1 VEFIINRV
9 ELKLIFCSEKQL
21 SNLFSVASKCKS
33 LKILICMDE
42 PLKTQQEQAERL
54 GIQLFS
60 LFEIEDLGKKHPSAP
75 IPSKAVDIYTIMFT
89 SGTTGDPKGVILTHG
104 NLIAEIAG
112 YSCHN
117 STVKLIDC
125 NDIHISYLPLAHS
138 IERACAYA
146 LIKYGAR
153 MGFYQGNINELFNDI
168 ALLRPTFLLGVPRVW
183 SRLHDKVLLAVASDS
198 FLKRQMF
205 HLGYAM
211 KRSALHRGKPS
222 PFWDKILFSKTK
234 ARLGGRV
241 RWIGSGS
248 APLQVD
254 LAEFLKIVFC
264 CDVLEGYGL
273 TENASAAT
281 LCTLE
286 ENEFGHSGAPL
297 ACNEIKLVDVPEMSY
312 STKQSPPTG
321 EILLRGY
328 NIFKGYFKDP
338 EKTKEVLDPDGWFH
352 TGDIGRWN
360 ANGTLSIMDRKKNI
374 FKLAQGEYVAVE
386 YLENIY
392 GGSSFVSQIW
402 IYGCSFKR
410 FLVSVIVPEREHL
423 LSWARKNEINGDFNA
438 LCRNEA
444 VKKALLEDL
453 SRIAR
458 ESKLHGFEVL
468 KAVHLVAEPFTV
480 ENELVTPTFKL
491 RRQNL
496 LKVFQKEIDEMY
508 EKIERFGR

>member
-1 VEFIINRV
+1 
-9 ELKLIFCSEKQL
+9 
-21 SNLFSVASKCKS
+21 
-33 LKILICMDE
+33 
-42 PLKTQQEQAERL
+42 
-54 GIQLFS
+54 
-60 LFEIEDLGKKHPSAP
+60 
-75 IPSKAVDIYTIMFT
+75 
-89 SGTTGDPKGVILTHG
+89 
-104 NLIAEIAG
+104 
-112 YSCHN
+112 
-117 STVKLIDC
+117 
-125 NDIHISYLPLAHS
+125 
-138 IERACAYA
+138 
-146 LIKYGAR
+146 
-153 MGFYQGNINELFNDI
+153 
-168 ALLRPTFLLGVPRVW
+168 
-183 SRLHDKVLLAVASDS
+183 
-198 FLKRQMF
+198 
-205 HLGYAM
+205 
-211 KRSALHRGKPS
+211 
-222 PFWDKILFSKTK
+222 
-234 ARLGGRV
+234 
-241 RWIGSGS
+241 
-248 APLQVD
+248 
-254 LAEFLKIVFC
+254 
-264 CDVLEGYGL
+264 
-273 TENASAAT
+273 
-281 LCTLE
+281 
-286 ENEFGHSGAPL
+286 
-297 ACNEIKLVDVPEMSY
+297 MSY